1 MFKHTLWAFLR
12 HFLVSAAIAAP
23 IASAAYA
30 GSVLTFVTGN

>member
-1 MFKHTLWAFLR
+1 MLKQTLLAFLK

-30 GSVLTFVTGN
+30 GSVLIFTGN